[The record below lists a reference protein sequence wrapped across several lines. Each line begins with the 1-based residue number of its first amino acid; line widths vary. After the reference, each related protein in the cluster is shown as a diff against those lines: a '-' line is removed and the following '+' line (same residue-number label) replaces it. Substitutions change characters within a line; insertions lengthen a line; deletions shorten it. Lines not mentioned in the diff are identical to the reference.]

1 MICTCGCMARGPGF
15 DQSGARGVWVGR
27 GAGYQLVKLAVGWDV
42 LDPRGVGLSLPED
55 ERPQTLD
62 DANALA
68 VRLAREAGH
77 GHP

>member
-1 MICTCGCMARGPGF
+1 MTGGF
-15 DQSGARGVWVGR
+15 EQSGARGIWIGR
-27 GAGYQLVKLAVGWDV
+27 GAGYQLVKLEVGWDV